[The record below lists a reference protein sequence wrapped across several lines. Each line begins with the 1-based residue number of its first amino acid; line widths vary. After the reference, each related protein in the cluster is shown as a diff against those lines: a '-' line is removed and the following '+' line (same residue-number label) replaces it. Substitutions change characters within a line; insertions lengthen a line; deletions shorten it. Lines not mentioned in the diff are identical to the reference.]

1 MRSRLVAFL
10 GMVGAIS
17 ALTSIAT
24 AGPVERGPGALSDT
38 VSLGRRLAEGEE
50 RAAREQRAVREER
63 AAREERAE
71 QEVPVHIFYVH
82 GMGATGPGAS
92 AQFREELCK
101 RLKGCSPLKISS
113 TVHRVD
119 LGDRPKVTVGGS
131 DIWDDDTKWKR
142 SQPFKITYTLPRGSG
157 EPVVVEEVNWW
168 PLLLPFKCKM
178 LVGPDA
184 KLSGANKEQIEI
196 CKRDHHV
203 LTGDNESPLYYP
215 WLKDFQL
222 EPATSFW
229 GRRGGA
235 ALNASLK
242 QSIMNWG
249 MADAVL
255 VNGPM
260 RSYFHKAMRSAFGA
274 SLPKDQLD
282 RRFVIISES
291 LGSFVTLDAFG
302 SDVSNSI
309 FSGILRRT
317 YALYMFANQYAL
329 LELGRV
335 DMGSSGGQQ
344 SVSAVSPGENPPQR
358 ASQAPEAQSVLRALE
373 KWADPGEGGNEA
385 LSPTFGTSRK
395 EVRQIIAFNDP
406 SDVLTF
412 PMPCV
417 RGAVVVNVDVR
428 QSFNVFGLFAD
439 PIGAHTAHATSA
451 DVLRI
456 MFDPRNKASSSPD
469 RPDPCT

>member
-10 GMVGAIS
+10 GVVGAIS

-24 AGPVERGPGALSDT
+24 AGPVERGPGELSKT
-38 VSLGRRLAEGEE
+38 MSLGDRLE
-50 RAAREQRAVREER
+50 RH
-63 AAREERAE
+63 
-71 QEVPVHIFYVH
+71 EVPVHIFYVH

-101 RLKGCSPLKISS
+101 RLEGCSPLKIRS

-131 DIWDDDTKWKR
+131 DIWDNDTKWKR
-142 SQPFKITYTLPRGSG
+142 SQPFKITYTLPRDSG
-157 EPVVVEEVNWW
+157 APVVVEEVNWW

-196 CKRDHHV
+196 CKRDHDV
-203 LTGDNESPLYYP
+203 PTGVNESPPYSP

-260 RSYFHKAMRSAFGA
+260 RSYFQKAMRGAFGA
-274 SLPKDQLD
+274 SLTVEDLD
-282 RRFVIISES
+282 RRRFVIISES

-317 YALYMFANQYAL
+317 YDLYMFANQYAL

-335 DMGSSGGQQ
+335 DLGSSGGQQ
-344 SVSAVSPGENPPQR
+344 SVSAVSPAGNPPQP
-358 ASQAPEAQSVLRALE
+358 APQAPEAQSVLQALE
-373 KWADPGEGGNEA
+373 KWAGPKVDGNDPQS
-385 LSPTFGTSRK
+385 LMVDK

-412 PMPCV
+412 PMPSV
-417 RGAVVVNVDVR
+417 GDAEVVNVDVR

-456 MFDPRNKASSSPD
+456 MFDPRNKVSSSGQ
-469 RPDPCT
+469 

>member
-24 AGPVERGPGALSDT
+24 AGPVERGPGKLSKT
-38 VSLGRRLAEGEE
+38 MSLGDRLAG
-50 RAAREQRAVREER
+50 
-63 AAREERAE
+63 

-101 RLKGCSPLKISS
+101 RLEGCSPLKIRS

-142 SQPFKITYTLPRGSG
+142 SQPFKITYTLPRDSG
-157 EPVVVEEVNWW
+157 KPVVVEEVNWW

-203 LTGDNESPLYYP
+203 LTGVNESPLYYP

-260 RSYFHKAMRSAFGA
+260 RGYFQKAMRSAFGA

-302 SDVSNSI
+302 SDNSEGEDESV
-309 FSGILRRT
+309 FSIILKRT
-317 YALYMFANQYAL
+317 YDLYMFANQYAL

-335 DMGSSGGQQ
+335 KVGSSDEQQ
-344 SVSAVSPGENPPQR
+344 SVNTVSPGRNLPPP

-412 PMPCV
+412 PMPSV

-456 MFDPRNKASSSPD
+456 MFDPRNKVSSSGQ
-469 RPDPCT
+469 

>member
-1 MRSRLVAFL
+1 MRSRLVAFF
-10 GMVGAIS
+10 GVMGAIS

-24 AGPVERGPGALSDT
+24 AGPVERGPGELSKT
-38 VSLGRRLAEGEE
+38 ASLGDRLA
-50 RAAREQRAVREER
+50 R
-63 AAREERAE
+63 

-101 RLKGCSPLKISS
+101 RLKGCSPREITSK
-113 TVHRVD
+113 VHRVD

-131 DIWDDDTKWKR
+131 DIWDDDEKWKR
-142 SQPFKITYTLPRGSG
+142 SQPFKITYELPRDSG
-157 EPVVVEEVNWW
+157 PPVVVEEVNWW

-196 CKRDHHV
+196 CKRDHDV
-203 LTGDNESPLYYP
+203 PTGVNESPPYSP

-260 RSYFHKAMRSAFGA
+260 RGYFQKAMRSAFGA
-274 SLPKDQLD
+274 SLSKDQLN

-302 SDVSNSI
+302 SDNSEGEGESV
-309 FSGILRRT
+309 FSIILKRT
-317 YALYMFANQYAL
+317 YDLYMFANQYAL

-335 DMGSSGGQQ
+335 KIGSSDEQQ
-344 SVSAVSPGENPPQR
+344 TENAVSSERNPPQP
-358 ASQAPEAQSVLRALE
+358 APQAPEAQSVLRALE
-373 KWADPGEGGNEA
+373 KWADNEA
-385 LSPTFGTSRK
+385 LSPTFDIGRT

-417 RGAVVVNVDVR
+417 GGAWVVNVDVR

-451 DVLRI
+451 DVLRV